1 MRRWQ
6 LELNIKFAPS
16 CACSISLLE
25 KTRNE
30 SKNVIGETHN
40 PQRTPALCALMLS
53 RFATEHP
60 PVKRPKLADDGASAG
75 QVRMSAAKA
84 EVKLGP
90 MPEGQEI
97 LRKRKLYLG

>member
-1 MRRWQ
+1 MRDLSVCWRRPGT
-6 LELNIKFAPS
+6 N
-16 CACSISLLE
+16 
-25 KTRNE
+25 R
-30 SKNVIGETHN
+30 KNVIGETHN
-40 PQRTPALCALMLS
+40 PHRTPALCALMLS

-75 QVRMSAAKA
+75 QVCMSAAKA

-90 MPEGQEI
+90 MPEGQET